1 MSCSLF
7 HKGVRSL
14 FFLSQLPRSPSEAH
28 LSDFVLRFS
37 SGTFV
42 IYRLSL
48 FRFPGPGWGMDLHLG
63 GERPQLARLA
73 LKDWNINTVD
83 SGEAGKIWKDASDPS
98 KPNPGRHRGYTLQ
111 NSANILAVE
120 LEIGAHSEII
130 LIYSLLALHSKKTP
144 KKRTSAGWY
153 IQNIYKF
160 FLLLFWR

>member
-1 MSCSLF
+1 
-7 HKGVRSL
+7 
-14 FFLSQLPRSPSEAH
+14 
-28 LSDFVLRFS
+28 
-37 SGTFV
+37 
-42 IYRLSL
+42 
-48 FRFPGPGWGMDLHLG
+48 MDLHLG

-144 KKRTSAGWY
+144 KKRTSAG
-153 IQNIYKF
+153 
-160 FLLLFWR
+160 